1 MLRKT
6 WIGLLVL
13 VMASFLVSSAWAQ
26 EEDGQRRGRRRRRE
40 VVHPK
45 VGEVLKDFTLKDT
58 KGKAVKLSDFRNKI
72 FVLELG
78 ACT

>member
-6 WIGLLVL
+6 WIGLLFLVL
-13 VMASFLVSSAWAQ
+13 ASFLVNAAWAQ
-26 EEDGQRRGRRRRRE
+26 DEEAQPRRRRRRRE
-40 VVHPK
+40 VVRPK
-45 VGEVLKDFTLKDT
+45 VGQVLKDFTLKDV
-58 KGKAVKLSDFRNKI
+58 KRKDVKLSDFRDKI